1 MKKRALLLAITSMSI
16 LLVLF
21 FMTDRSLTVFKA
33 TLIKSDLKVDNL
45 VLISNGKQ
53 VYMPSHLVFEN
64 VSAEN
69 IKDVKCFITK
79 KNEVIL
85 DLFFQMDG
93 LRQYD
98 MDVERY
104 LKHVGFDKQ
113 DKLTITLEYKVN
125 DRVKQETY
133 LMKVAEHLY
142 P

>member
-1 MKKRALLLAITSMSI
+1 
-16 LLVLF
+16 
-21 FMTDRSLTVFKA
+21 MTDRSLTVFKA

-93 LRQYD
+93 LRTYEID
-98 MDVERY
+98 GDRY
-104 LKHVGFDKQ
+104 LKDVGFDKQ
-113 DKLTITLEYKVN
+113 DQLTITLEYAIDGSEK
-125 DRVKQETY
+125 KATY
-133 LMKVAEHLY
+133 LMKVEDYLRQ
-142 P
+142 